1 MALVWS
7 LLLAPLEILGQ
18 MPVESGS
25 ADPECVCHS
34 NCCIDDA
41 GSPQEPLPPPP
52 SRVGALSD
60 EFQLFRSRPSFETI
74 LFESVSDS
82 QVKWRRLAPLT
93 SIQIPL
99 FLTCCSLLI

>member
-7 LLLAPLEILGQ
+7 LLLAPIEILGQ
-18 MPVESGS
+18 MPVQSGA

-41 GSPQEPLPPPP
+41 GSPQESQPQPV
-52 SRVGALSD
+52 SRIGTSSD
-60 EFQLFRSRPSFETI
+60 EFQLFRSRPSFEKI
-74 LFESVSDS
+74 LFESVPDR
-82 QVKWRRLAPLT
+82 QVEWHRLAPLT
-93 SIQIPL
+93 SVQIPL